1 MKINEGTQLLAFA
14 SGKPLFPV
22 GEGGGETVAHDL
34 LSGLHNR
41 GYRVEAFGVI
51 QLRDVVKLNSALSA
65 LQYDLEYESKYQ
77 EFQSHSGKRYE
88 VPVQNACRYR
98 IPYPVHLVPDETFLD
113 YFASRLV
120 QGRFPLALIQGKRSP
135 QLVSIAQNHGA
146 FPLFYVHNG
155 PELGLFE
162 NPKALPLV
170 LTKSYFFL
178 EKIKREQEVN
188 SELLYPAVD
197 LDRYRIE
204 KNSHECITMV
214 NPVEVKGVVPFMKV
228 AVARPDR
235 KFLVLEGW
243 GTPPRI
249 LEVMRKIP
257 NITYLS
263 KQLGMLPIYSRTHVL
278 MVPSQ
283 WEEAFGR
290 VIPEAQV
297 NGIPVLASRVGGIPE
312 AIGKGGVLVED
323 KENPEAWLKGLEL
336 LEARYDEYSAR
347 AKENAK
353 RFSAEKAV
361 TRLLEII
368 QSIQR

>member
-1 MKINEGTQLLAFA
+1 MKIEEGTQLLVFA
-14 SGKPLFPV
+14 SGKLLFPI
-22 GEGGGETVAHDL
+22 GEGGGETFAHDL

-41 GYRVEAFGVI
+41 GHRVEAFGVI
-51 QLRDVVKLNSALSA
+51 QLRDVVKLNSALSV
-65 LQYDLEYESKYQ
+65 LQLDLEYESRCQ
-77 EFQSHSGKRYE
+77 EFMSHSGKHYQ

-98 IPYPVHLVPDETFLD
+98 VPYPVHLIPDETFLD

-120 QGRFPLALIQGKRSP
+120 QGRFPLALIQGERSP
-135 QLVSIAQNHGA
+135 QLVSIAQNHGV

-155 PELGLFE
+155 LELGLFE
-162 NPKALPLV
+162 NPKDLPLI
-170 LTKSYFFL
+170 LTNSHFFL
-178 EKIKREQEVN
+178 EEIKRDHGII
-188 SELLYPAVD
+188 SELLYPAVH
-197 LDRYRIE
+197 LDRCRIE
-204 KNSHECITMV
+204 NNSHECITMV
-214 NPVEVKGVVPFMKV
+214 NPVVAKGGVPFMKV
-228 AVARPDR
+228 ALARPDR

-249 LEVMRKIP
+249 LELMRKIP
-257 NITYLS
+257 NINYLS
-263 KQLGMLPIYSRTHVL
+263 KQLDMRPIYSRTHVL

-297 NGIPVLASRVGGIPE
+297 NGIPVLASRVGAIPE
-312 AIGKGGVLVED
+312 AVGEGGVLVDD

-336 LEARYDEYSAR
+336 LEAGYDEYSAR
-347 AKENAK
+347 ARENAK